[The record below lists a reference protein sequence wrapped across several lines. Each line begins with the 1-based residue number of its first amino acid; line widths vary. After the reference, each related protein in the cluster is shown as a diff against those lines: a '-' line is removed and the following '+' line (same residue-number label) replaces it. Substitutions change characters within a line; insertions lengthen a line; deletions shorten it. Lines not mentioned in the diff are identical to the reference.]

1 MADQSNNA
9 EKPLMEHAEFQALKP
24 YMGLNASDLTVQEE
38 RFVQLLVSGMS
49 IAAAG
54 RAAGYQSRN
63 TALDVAKRPKVAQA
77 IDYFRKEFIEE
88 VKFSRTN
95 AHTMYMDAWSSCA
108 NATEMKNTVDSLVKL
123 HGLSTPEP
131 STQVNIQIN
140 GVKQLERMSDEELL
154 KIAGQ
159 DADYLEP
166 K

>member
-1 MADQSNNA
+1 MAEN
-9 EKPLMEHAEFQALKP
+9 ELMTHNEFQSLKP
-24 YMGLNASDLTVQEE
+24 YMGLSSSDLTVQEE
-38 RFVQLLVSGMS
+38 RFVQLITSGMS

-54 RAAGYQSRN
+54 RAAGYNNRN
-63 TALDVAKRPKVAQA
+63 HALEVSKKPKVAQA
-77 IDYFRKEFIEE
+77 IDYFRREFAEE
-88 VKFSRTN
+88 VKFTRKN
-95 AHTMYMDAWSSCA
+95 AHVMYMDTWTSCA

-140 GVKQLERMSDEELL
+140 GVKQLERMTDEELL

-159 DADYLEP
+159 DQDYLEP

>member
-1 MADQSNNA
+1 MAEDQ
-9 EKPLMEHAEFQALKP
+9 LMSHSEFQSLKP

-49 IAAAG
+49 TAAAG
-54 RAAGYQSRN
+54 RAAGYENRN
-63 TALDVAKRPKVAQA
+63 TALNVSRKPKVAQA
-77 IDYFRKEFIEE
+77 IDYFRRELMEE
-88 VKFSRTN
+88 VKFTRTN
-95 AHTMYMDAWSSCA
+95 AHTMYMDTWTSCA

-131 STQVNIQIN
+131 TTTVNIQIN
-140 GVKQLERMSDEELL
+140 GTKQLERMTDEELL
-154 KIAGQ
+154 KLAGQ